1 MDNLIK
7 SGDVDSGA
15 AKNGGNPYLAD
26 IAVSH
31 ADKTMKYQ
39 FRPDYTSCHVAV
51 YDTLDG
57 GFYGDVP
64 IRDMRTIQCGPVG
77 RLGEFM
83 DILLSIVKQ
92 KMSVI
97 WILCKR

>member
-1 MDNLIK
+1 MFGGHNTIMDNLINLEMLFW
-7 SGDVDSGA
+7 A

-51 YDTLDG
+51 YDTLTG
-57 GFYGDVP
+57 ILSGDVP
-64 IRDMRTIQCGPVG
+64 IRDMRTIQCGTWAG
-77 RLGEFM
+77 LGNLW
-83 DILLSIVKQ
+83 IYYCLS
-92 KMSVI
+92 
-97 WILCKR
+97 